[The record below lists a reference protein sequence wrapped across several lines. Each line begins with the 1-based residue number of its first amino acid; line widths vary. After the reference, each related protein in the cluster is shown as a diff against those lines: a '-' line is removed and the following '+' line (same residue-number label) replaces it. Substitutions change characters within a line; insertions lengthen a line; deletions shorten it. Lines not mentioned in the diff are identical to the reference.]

1 MSRIAAK
8 QVKLTN
14 PAPVGSGAI
23 LYTEGAG
30 IAASSALI
38 YDDTSGAPR
47 VGIGT
52 VAAPSALLHLQ
63 GDAVEEG
70 KLIIEQ
76 NHSTNSDGP
85 DLTFYRSRGTPA
97 APSTL
102 LSGDS
107 CGGIGAARWTGS
119 TYAAV
124 GATRWRYND
133 ANSSSFEMTTAL
145 GGTVATRL
153 EITSAGAV
161 KISDAYTLPTGAGS
175 DGQVLTS
182 DGAGGVAWE
191 DSAGGGVSWTYER
204 KSADFTAVAGYHYSI
219 DTTGGAV
226 TVTLPASSTAAQ
238 AIRFKRRAGNNSVTI
253 NRAGADTVDGETSY
267 TMNNQH
273 QSLELVDSGLG
284 DWEIF

>member
-14 PAPVGSGAI
+14 PAPSGSGAI

-52 VAAPSALLHLQ
+52 AAAPSSLLHIQ
-63 GDAVEEG
+63 GDASEEA

-76 NHSTNSDGP
+76 NNNFSDGP

-97 APSTL
+97 APTTL
-102 LSGDS
+102 VTGDS
-107 CGGIGAARWTGS
+107 CGGLGAARWTGS

-124 GATRWRYND
+124 GSTRWRYND

-161 KISDAYTLPTGAGS
+161 KISNAYTLPTGAGS

-191 DSAGGGVSWTYER
+191 DSAGGGVSWIYER

-219 DTTGGAV
+219 DTTGGPL

-253 NRAGADTVDGETSY
+253 NRAGADTIDGQTSY

>member
-30 IAASSALI
+30 IAANAALI
-38 YDDTSGAPR
+38 FDDTSGAPR

-76 NHSTNSDGP
+76 NHSTNNDGP

-97 APSTL
+97 APTTL

-107 CGGIGAARWTGS
+107 CGGIGASRWTGS

-124 GATRWRYND
+124 GSTRWRYND

-226 TVTLPASSTAAQ
+226 TVTLPASGTAAA
-238 AIRFKRRAGNNSVTI
+238 AIRFKRRAGNNAVTI
-253 NRAGADTVDGETSY
+253 NRAGSDTIDGETSY

-273 QSLELVDSGLG
+273 QANELVDSGLG
-284 DWEIF
+284 AWEVF